1 MVTTIFKFGSPD
13 FDNTP
18 AIIGHSLGQQYSMAL
33 GFELVA
39 IMLIPVMLC
48 TKPCIFKFSAHDQ
61 VHEADQIEFAPLPQS
76 EEGGQANAPG

>member
-1 MVTTIFKFGSPD
+1 
-13 FDNTP
+13 
-18 AIIGHSLGQQYSMAL
+18 MAL